1 MDIPPEGPEDEWKE
15 LLPAPE
21 RVARTL
27 SAFANGTGGRLW
39 VGLTDAGL
47 IRGVADPAAVE
58 AVIEQALAMVDP
70 QPQLR
75 VETLDAGE
83 GRTLVRVVV
92 SPGSEGTA
100 WVEDGKRPRT
110 AYLRDRDR
118 TRPLE
123 PGAVRDLERD
133 AARIPLEAKDRRLL
147 ELLKR
152 YDGLEVKELA
162 RRARMGERDV
172 RRRLVR
178 CRLGGLVQ
186 EQPDGRHALTP
197 RGYRRV

>member
-27 SAFANGTGGRLW
+27 SAFSNGTGGRLW

-47 IRGVADPAAVE
+47 VRGVQDPARVRE
-58 AVIEQALAMVDP
+58 VLDLALALV
-70 QPQLR
+70 QPAPR
-75 VETLDAGE
+75 VQVHALEAGT
-83 GRTLVRVVV
+83 GRTLVRIDVA
-92 SPGSEGTA
+92 PGTQGTA
-100 WVEDGKRPRT
+100 WVEDGRRPRT

-123 PGAVRDLERD
+123 PAAVRDLEREG
-133 AARIPLEAKDRRLL
+133 ASLQLEAKDRRLL